1 MKKLAVILMTVIMV
15 MGMSFAVSAENGGFV
30 SSPSGNSAPTISES
44 KPLDDDCSAD
54 LKITSYSDRNSLSA
68 KERQAM
74 ENAYSS
80 IKKNK
85 NLSNLNSGISTIA
98 KNKGLSTKN
107 LAVSDLFNV
116 GCSGCSDHANH
127 KGFNIKLSAETLKN
141 FVCLLRY
148 RNNKWEIVEGAS
160 IEGGQILFQSD
171 ANYPFAV
178 VVDTSAGGP
187 ATGENSNMII
197 FYVAIM
203 AISATLSVVLWRK
216 SRK

>member
-1 MKKLAVILMTVIMV
+1 MKKLAVLLMTVIMV

-30 SSPSGNSAPTISES
+30 SSPSGNSAPTLIET

-54 LKITSYSDRNSLSA
+54 LEITPYSNRGSLSS
-68 KERQAM
+68 KDREAM
-74 ENAYSS
+74 EKAYDS

-85 NLSNLNSGISTIA
+85 NLSNLNSGISAIA

-107 LAVSDLFNV
+107 LAVSDLFNI
-116 GCSGCSDHANH
+116 GCSGCDNH
-127 KGFNIKLSAETLKN
+127 DKHNGFNIKLSAETLKN
-141 FVCLLRY
+141 FVCLLRF

-160 IEGGQILFQSD
+160 IEGGHLLFQSD

-197 FYVAIM
+197 FYVAVM